1 MDNNNNQQ
9 NLNTPQQSPINLVP
23 SPVKK
28 LNNKIIA
35 VVVLIVVA
43 AIAGYFAL
51 NRGKTDISPLTT
63 QPTENQA
70 EQQVSNNDVSKK
82 IVGPLTIQPLMPVVE
97 ADQPSTL
104 YQNSISL
111 VQLSEMSTEVR
122 QQLNDAI
129 KNSDSEI
136 KSRNVENPDYL
147 FSILYINSDK
157 SFVLYMMT
165 ATGTYCTPPGEMGSG
180 CDNAKLKIL
189 NAKDNSISLLTNN
202 FADGQGGVYLDNK
215 DNLIIVFTG
224 SNYEI
229 FNLSKPYSLRKS
241 TPAGF
246 FSLLLNEYTVS
257 YNPKTYNF
265 VIENILNNKR
275 IDCSIANEGVKNTL
289 KNNFDFSHLSVS
301 PNGNKIIL
309 FEGNNKF
316 FWNDI
321 SNQWSSN
328 SQDCLNSAKEAEL
341 SGIKSVSRMGKWY
354 ADSNYFAYSDYGD
367 HTFVYSFG
375 VQKQIFFMPWDK
387 TVGVGYLNNSGYHD
401 TASVD
406 EKVSKVIV
414 VPGEKQISVYFE
426 MSDGKR
432 YLISNYTDK
441 SSTQAFYQ
449 LTQQYPINSAGDYT
463 SGKLANAGVPRT
475 WVRVEKDTA
484 DKNLYHLLVLDGYN
498 VRQALDVSVQP

>member
-1 MDNNNNQQ
+1 MEQEIQ
-9 NLNTPQQSPINLVP
+9 PQPQEPINPVP
-23 SPVKK
+23 PPVKK
-28 LNNKIIA
+28 LNNKVIAGVILIA
-35 VVVLIVVA
+35 VVAVV
-43 AIAGYFAL
+43 GYFVL

-63 QPTENQA
+63 QPTGNQP
-70 EQQVSNNDVSKK
+70 EQQISNNDVSKK

-97 ADQPSTL
+97 ADQSSTL
-104 YQNSISL
+104 YQNSITP
-111 VQLSEMSTEVR
+111 VQLGEMSTEAQ

-129 KNSDSEI
+129 KKLDSEI

-147 FSILYINSDK
+147 FSILYTNSDK

-189 NAKDNSISLLTNN
+189 NTKDNSVSLLTNN
-202 FADGQGGVYLDNK
+202 FADGQGEVYLDKK

-246 FSLLLNEYTVS
+246 SSLLLNEYTVS
-257 YNPKTYNF
+257 YNPKTYSL
-265 VIENILNNKR
+265 VIENILNNKK
-275 IDCSIANEGVKNTL
+275 IDCTITNAGVKNTL
-289 KNNFDFSHLSVS
+289 KNNFDFSHLSLS

-316 FWNDI
+316 FWNDL

-328 SQDCLNSAKEAEL
+328 SPDCLNNAKEAEL
-341 SGIKSVSRMGKWY
+341 SGIKSISRMGKWY
-354 ADSNYFAYSDYGD
+354 ANASYFGYSDYGD
-367 HTFVYSFG
+367 NTFVYNFDE
-375 VQKQIFFMPWDK
+375 QKQIFFMPWDK
-387 TVGVGYLNNSGYHD
+387 TIGVGYLNNSGYHES
-401 TASVD
+401 ASVD

-426 MSDGKR
+426 MPDGKR

-449 LTQQYPINSAGDYT
+449 LTQQYPVNSAGDYT
-463 SGKLANAGVPRT
+463 SGKLADAGVPRT
-475 WVRVEKDTA
+475 WVRIEKDIA
-484 DKNLYHLLVLDGYN
+484 DKNLYHVLVLDGYN
-498 VRQALDVSVQP
+498 VRQALDVSIQP